1 MYFRLGE
8 HVRSSSSN
16 QMYYVWLS
24 GFYFQIYAFASS
36 FLLLPLMLCHDCLNP
51 ALTKWSRLKEPL
63 WLKVLQ
69 FTPNILPKE
78 RVQPAW
84 KVANPSV
91 LVCDGVRSCNL
102 TTCLMGSWNA
112 FSHCGSGFSVLVLKT
127 LLGFHMQFCCQRSYF
142 YVGA

>member
-8 HVRSSSSN
+8 YVRSSSSN
-16 QMYYVWLS
+16 QMHYVWLS

-36 FLLLPLMLCHDCLNP
+36 FLLLTLMLSHDCLNP
-51 ALTKWSRLKEPL
+51 ALTKRCRLEERL

-69 FTPNILPKE
+69 FTQIILL
-78 RVQPAW
+78 RAQGQPAS

-91 LVCDGVRSCNL
+91 LFRDGVGSCNL
-102 TTCLMGSWNA
+102 TTCLRGSWNG
-112 FSHCGSGFSVLVLKT
+112 FSYCGSGFSVLT
-127 LLGFHMQFCCQRSYF
+127 LETLVGFHMHFCCQRSYS